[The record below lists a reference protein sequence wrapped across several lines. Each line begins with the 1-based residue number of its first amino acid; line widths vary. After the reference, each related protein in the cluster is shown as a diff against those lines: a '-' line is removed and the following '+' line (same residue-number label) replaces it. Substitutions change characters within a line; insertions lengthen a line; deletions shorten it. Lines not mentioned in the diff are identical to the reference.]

1 MKNDKN
7 IINILYVSEF
17 FARIKFLLFILF
29 IQLQLTGTTYQSI
42 QARNLAIISDFQS
55 LIWGWLN
62 KYQPNK

>member
-29 IQLQLTGTTYQSI
+29 IQLQWTGTTYQSI